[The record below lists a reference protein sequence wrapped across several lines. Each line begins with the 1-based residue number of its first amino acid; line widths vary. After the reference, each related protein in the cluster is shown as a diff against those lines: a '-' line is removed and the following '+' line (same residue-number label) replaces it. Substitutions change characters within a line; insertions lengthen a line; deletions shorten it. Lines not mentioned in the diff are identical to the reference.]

1 MTNDRDSVI
10 KEVDALILEYHT
22 EQLPLQ
28 RLIEVRRHIATFSWF
43 LSGFVKDTHGKAAL
57 GYAKRKFEIAN
68 HIVSARNID
77 AKAPLAFLEQ
87 AALKT
92 VAVMETQKQ
101 EIDAEGEREQLKE
114 RIRAI
119 GNVLQSLA
127 QEIAELRQE
136 KSSQHFANQGA

>member
-57 GYAKRKFEIAN
+57 GYARRKFEIAK
-68 HIVSARNID
+68 HLVDARGKD
-77 AKAPLAFLEQ
+77 AKAPLGFLEHE
-87 AALKT
+87 ALKT
-92 VAVMETQKQ
+92 VSVMEAQKS

-119 GNVLQSLA
+119 SNVLQALS
-127 QEIAELRQE
+127 QEIAELRAE
-136 KSSQHFANQGA
+136 KMSQHFTNQGA